1 MAVDGIRLAD
11 NKDRRLA
18 SDAGSRHA
26 TWSALLL
33 QCDQLGV
40 HYFPALA
47 LLLIPQKVHTYCSG
61 AMKG

>member
-33 QCDQLGV
+33 QSDQLV

-47 LLLIPQKVHTYCSG
+47 LLLIPQKVHMYCSG